1 MLQNLPKSPGEV
13 KNNNN
18 NNNNENNPT
27 PRPHSIPIQAEF
39 LGWEQASKFVLN
51 IPGDSKAQLS
61 LGTNSL
67 VSLWHTVDLNAFC
80 FFSGLT
86 HRARNDREAS
96 VTENN
101 LLRIILVKRGKF
113 GSRVH
118 IPSQRFS
125 LGQKAAASSS
135 ANGRGHPAPP
145 CLFWTAFSVL
155 LAQRARPPSR

>member
-1 MLQNLPKSPGEV
+1 MFQNLPKSLGEV

-18 NNNNENNPT
+18 NKNPT
-27 PRPHSIPIQAEF
+27 PRPHSIPIQAES
-39 LGWEQASKFVLN
+39 LGWEQASKFVLS

-67 VSLWHTVDLNAFC
+67 VSLRHIVDQNAFC
-80 FFSGLT
+80 FLSGLT
-86 HRARNDREAS
+86 HRARNDRKAS

-101 LLRIILVKRGKF
+101 LLRIILVKGGKF
-113 GSRVH
+113 GSRVR

-125 LGQKAAASSS
+125 LGQKAATSSS

-145 CLFWTAFSVL
+145 RSFWTAFSVL

>member
-1 MLQNLPKSPGEV
+1 MFQNLPKSPGEV
-13 KNNNN
+13 KKKKI
-18 NNNNENNPT
+18 PT
-27 PRPHSIPIQAEF
+27 PRPHSIPIQAES

-51 IPGDSKAQLS
+51 IPGDSKVQLS

-80 FFSGLT
+80 FFSDLT
-86 HRARNDREAS
+86 HRARNNRKAS

-101 LLRIILVKRGKF
+101 LLRIILVKREIWVK
-113 GSRVH
+113 RVH
-118 IPSQRFS
+118 TFATFS
-125 LGQKAAASSS
+125 LDQKAAASSS